1 MNRDKRFSDEFLNSF
16 VDDQLAA
23 EEKSR
28 AYADIGNDE
37 TVNRQVCELRKLHDL
52 VQHAYR
58 DVPPPPSHTHGRP
71 GRRARL
77 RVGMV
82 ACLMLAFGMLLGMLI
97 ELPTSVHAP
106 QLADNHAAP
115 VAEPAGTAPRTL
127 AWQRATRP
135 TVAAASLAA
144 PAARPAAVSVDPLNF
159 SAAAPAPAAPA
170 ATTETKN
177 KVIIHIADNNAAH
190 LGQALTEIEG
200 LLRYYRDSR
209 QSARVEVV
217 LNGRG
222 LDLVR
227 TDASAFAER
236 IAQLQKNYDNL
247 TFAACQN
254 TIERMQQ
261 EQGLAVRLLPGVI
274 VIDSGM
280 AEIMR
285 RQSQGWTYLQV

>member
-1 MNRDKRFSDEFLNSF
+1 MNQDKRFSDEFLNSF

-37 TVNRQVCELRKLHDL
+37 VVNRQVCELRKLHDL

-58 DVPPPPSHTHGRP
+58 DVPPPPSHAHGRP

-97 ELPTSVHAP
+97 ELPTSVQAP

-115 VAEPAGTAPRTL
+115 VADPAGTAPRTL

-144 PAARPAAVSVDPLNF
+144 PAAATADPLNY
-159 SAAAPAPAAPA
+159 SAAAPAPTAPA
-170 ATTETKN
+170 AAAEVKN
-177 KVIIHIADNNAAH
+177 KVIIHIADNDAAQ
-190 LGQALTEIEG
+190 LSQALTEIEG

-217 LNGRG
+217 MNGRG

-227 TDASAFAER
+227 TDTSAFAER
-236 IAQLQKNYDNL
+236 IAQLQKNYGNL